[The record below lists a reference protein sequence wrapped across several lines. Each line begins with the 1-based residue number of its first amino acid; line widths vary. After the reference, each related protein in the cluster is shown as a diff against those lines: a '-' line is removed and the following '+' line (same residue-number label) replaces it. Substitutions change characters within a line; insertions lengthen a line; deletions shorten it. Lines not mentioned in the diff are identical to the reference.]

1 MTEKSV
7 SLLGKIAG
15 FTEILAKD
23 PQSTVFVS
31 LSEAYRQLGMLE
43 DALEIA
49 QKGTQ
54 HLPGFSPGYI
64 VMGRILAQQGD
75 LAKAAM
81 AFEQA
86 LAIEETSLQ
95 ALKGLARTRYRQ
107 GYLDKARELLHKAE
121 IFNPDDPIV
130 QKMLASIGRTAV
142 ESSGRESAAATAVD
156 PPERRIESLSR
167 GAATDGR
174 MRSEP
179 TEPPG
184 SGPGDGAEVVSPVG
198 DIPAQAAPLQ
208 TTTLAQLYFKQGL
221 YDEAAAIYRDILRQ
235 DPHNEEIR
243 ARLVQIKELQA
254 SVKGA
259 SPAPVEQAPV
269 ERAPVERAPVEQ
281 APVEQTQAVSHRKQL
296 EIYQRWLNAIA
307 QRRAHVC

>member
-31 LSEAYRQLGMLE
+31 LSEAYRQLGMLD

-64 VMGRILAQQGD
+64 VLGRILAQQGD
-75 LAKAAM
+75 LAKAAL

-107 GYLDKARELLHKAE
+107 GYLDRARELLHKAE
-121 IFNPDDPIV
+121 ILNPHDPIV

-142 ESSGRESAAATAVD
+142 ESSGREQGSAAATTVD
-156 PPERRIESLSR
+156 PPERRIESLSE
-167 GAATDGR
+167 GTATDAG

-179 TEPPG
+179 AEPPG
-184 SGPGDGAEVVSPVG
+184 SGFTDEVKAASPAEEIS
-198 DIPAQAAPLQ
+198 AQATPLQ

-254 SVKGA
+254 SVKVA
-259 SPAPVEQAPV
+259 DSPAPVEQGQ
-269 ERAPVERAPVEQ
+269 VEQ
-281 APVEQTQAVSHRKQL
+281 AQVEQAQVEQAQVVSHRKQL